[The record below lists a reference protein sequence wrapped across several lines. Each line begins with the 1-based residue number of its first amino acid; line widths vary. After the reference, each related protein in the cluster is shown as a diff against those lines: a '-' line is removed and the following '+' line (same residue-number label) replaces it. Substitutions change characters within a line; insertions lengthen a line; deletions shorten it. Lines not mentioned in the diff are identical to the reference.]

1 VGIRVIGWLRGR
13 IVALTADGAAVVD
26 VRDVGYRVH
35 VASSTLAVGEEVELF
50 VHTAVREDAIV
61 LYGFGTTDERDL
73 FELLLAA
80 PGVGPATAL
89 GALRTL
95 SVETLARAIEA
106 EDVAT
111 VALIPGVG
119 TKTASRIVLELKGRL
134 PSGAAARPPALAAVD
149 DALRALG
156 YSAGEIRDALAGA
169 ALPEDESAALR
180 AALRLV
186 QRP

>member
-1 VGIRVIGWLRGR
+1 VIGWLRGR
-13 IVALTADGAAVVD
+13 VVGHGGDGATIVD
-26 VRDVGYRVH
+26 VHDVGYRVQ
-35 VASSTLAVGEEVELF
+35 VASAVAPAVGEEVELF

-61 LYGFGTTDERDL
+61 LYGFSTTGERDL

-89 GALRTL
+89 GALRTM

-106 EDVAT
+106 EDVRT

-119 TKTASRIVLELKGRL
+119 PKTAGRIVLELKGRL
-134 PSGAAARPPALAAVD
+134 PREEVAAPALAVVD

-156 YSAGEIRDALAGA
+156 YSASEIREALEGA
-169 ALPEDESAALR
+169 ELPEDEGEALR

-186 QRP
+186 RPS